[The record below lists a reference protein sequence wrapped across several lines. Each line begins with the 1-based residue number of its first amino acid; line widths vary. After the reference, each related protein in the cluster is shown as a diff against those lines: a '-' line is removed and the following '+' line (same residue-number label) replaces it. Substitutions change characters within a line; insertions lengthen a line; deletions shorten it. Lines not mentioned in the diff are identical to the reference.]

1 MTDIP
6 FLPLY
11 FTASMKSIV
20 LYVMLTLATGH
31 RLTFKCH
38 KCHTFWLFLM
48 LKIESTF
55 CGRIIQTKSYGEG
68 VYKNNQRTLYDMT
81 SIFFFN
87 ITDKLP
93 SRRPSAN
100 PRPEGPAHIFDK
112 TKPFIQPDPTA
123 LRCCPAGIGV
133 SSIWQG
139 FERLT
144 SG

>member
-1 MTDIP
+1 
-6 FLPLY
+6 
-11 FTASMKSIV
+11 
-20 LYVMLTLATGH
+20 MLD
-31 RLTFKCH
+31 
-38 KCHTFWLFLM
+38 
-48 LKIESTF
+48 IESKF
-55 CGRIIQTKSYGEG
+55 CGRVIKRRSYGEG
-68 VYKNNQRTLYDMT
+68 VYKNNQLTLYDMT

-123 LRCCPAGIGV
+123 PRGCPAGIGA
-133 SSIWQG
+133 SSIWRD